1 MPQREMAHDLDPK
14 ENLKSQIGDKLDELD
29 IYNNQIL
36 VAVYIRPEK
45 TKSGIFLPDN
55 HRAEDQHQSK
65 VGLVLKKGPSAFAV
79 AEDSEWFKDVNVNIN
94 DWIVFRPSD
103 GWAVTIN
110 NVLCRMLD
118 DTSVRGKVVH
128 PDTIW

>member
-1 MPQREMAHDLDPK
+1 MPQREMVHELDPK
-14 ENLKSQIGDKLDELD
+14 ENLKSQIGDKIDDLE

-36 VAVYIRPEK
+36 VAIYIRPQK
-45 TKSGIFLPDN
+45 TKTGIYLPDSIV
-55 HRAEDQHQSK
+55 AEDQYQSK
-65 VGLVLKKGPSAFAV
+65 IGLVLTKGPSAFAV
-79 AEDSEWFKDVNVNIN
+79 SEDSEWFKDIDVEVG

-103 GWAVTIN
+103 GWPVTIN